1 MDNVSP
7 PDRPRVPGPLSQPG
21 QPDPMSQPGQ
31 PVPPRPEARPAGRMW
46 SPGWIIGG
54 IALVLV
60 LLMIVFFCGTCFV
73 MSIFLG
79 GSRFKGD
86 GVALIEVQ
94 GVLTASSGG
103 TGMFDYGCSADM
115 LVEQLHRARKDDRVK
130 AVLLR
135 IDSPGGTPAAAEE
148 VYAEIMR
155 TSDEK
160 PVVVSIGDMGASA
173 AYFIASATD
182 FIMASPDSDVG
193 SIGVIV
199 QIANLEE
206 LNRKIGVDYTIIT
219 EGEYKDIGS
228 PYRPVTPQEHAI
240 IEDQM
245 KVAYDNLIRG
255 IAEGREMEEARV
267 RELATGQTWPGVQ
280 ALELGLIDGL
290 GNYRDA
296 VEKAGRLGGIK
307 GDVYLIDMSGR
318 SSFSLFSELV
328 SAMKEI
334 ANSMDMLRG
343 GGTTE
348 TTPIKR

>member
-1 MDNVSP
+1 MDNVLP
-7 PDRPRVPGPLSQPG
+7 PERPRTPGPLSQPG
-21 QPDPMSQPGQ
+21 QPDPVSPPGQ
-31 PVPPRPEARPAGRMW
+31 PFPTPGAAGPAGRKR
-46 SPGWIIGG
+46 SPGWIFGG
-54 IALVLV
+54 VALVLV
-60 LLMIVFFCGTCFV
+60 LLMMVFFCGTCFV
-73 MSIFLG
+73 LSVFFG
-79 GSRFKGD
+79 GRSFRGD

-94 GVLTASSGG
+94 GVLTASDGG
-103 TGMFDYGCSADM
+103 GIFDYGCSADM

-148 VYAEIMR
+148 VYTEIR
-155 TSDEK
+155 RIRDEK

-182 FIMASPDSDVG
+182 YIMASPDSDVG

-206 LNRKIGVDYTIIT
+206 LNRKIGVEYTIIT

-240 IEDQM
+240 IAGQM
-245 KVAYDNLIRG
+245 KVAYDNLING

-296 VEKAGRLGGIK
+296 VEKAGRMGGIE
-307 GDVYLIDMSGR
+307 GDVYLIDMSGG
-318 SSFSLFSELV
+318 SSFSLFSELL

-334 ANSMDMLRG
+334 ANSMEMLRG

>member
-7 PDRPRVPGPLSQPG
+7 PERPRTPGPLTQPG
-21 QPDPMSQPGQ
+21 QQYPPGQPGQ
-31 PVPPRPEARPAGRMW
+31 PVPPLPAARPAGQR
-46 SPGWIIGG
+46 SSTGWIIGG
-54 IALVLV
+54 IALILV
-60 LLMIVFFCGTCFV
+60 LLMITFFCGTCFV
-73 MSIFLG
+73 LSVFLG
-79 GSRFKGD
+79 GRSFKGD

-94 GVLTASSGG
+94 GVLTSSGGG
-103 TGMFDYGCSADM
+103 TGMFEYGCSADM
-115 LVEQLHRARKDDRVK
+115 LVEQLYRARKDDRVK

-148 VYAEIMR
+148 VYTEIRR
-155 TSDEK
+155 TIEEK

-182 FIMASPDSDVG
+182 YIMASPDSDVG

-199 QIANLEE
+199 QIPNLEE
-206 LNRKIGVDYTIIT
+206 LNRKIGLDYTIIT

-240 IEDQM
+240 IEGQM
-245 KVAYDNLIRG
+245 KVAYDNLIKG
-255 IAEGREMEEARV
+255 IAEGREMEEARI

-280 ALELGLIDGL
+280 ALELGLIDEL

-296 VEKAGRLGGIK
+296 AETAGRMGGIE

-334 ANSMDMLRG
+334 ANSMEMLRG